1 MFAEIHIAN
10 IYLDEVENIIRMP
23 TLKKH
28 LKLDLNCKSSAYPQ
42 THSCLRVTKRWLMAL
57 CGAGQRA
64 RWLFAPVGS
73 HPILSDDVINISDVC
88 GKKSFGKD
96 YQNWQ
101 WSRKIFFLVRKY
113 SLGWQWFIFI
123 CVKNRNVS
131 LLMLLWS
138 LESSKNLTAV
148 VPSGFPS
155 SRCSRSTAANKQQM
169 DAERKTHSML
179 TAGFIWSSPLD
190 CISYKLREHADGGW
204 FQKAWRKRKLCEWNG
219 ENADKEKISTEVKC
233 F

>member
-1 MFAEIHIAN
+1 
-10 IYLDEVENIIRMP
+10 MP

-57 CGAGQRA
+57 CGAGQWA

-73 HPILSDDVINISDVC
+73 HPILSDDVINPGDVC

-101 WSRKIFFLVRKY
+101 WSRKIFFFVRKY

-123 CVKNRNVS
+123 CVKIKMS
-131 LLMLLWS
+131 LYFCFHDHL
-138 LESSKNLTAV
+138 NLTAV
-148 VPSGFPS
+148 VPSSFPS
-155 SRCSRSTAANKQQM
+155 TRLFVVCDQMLHADLSTSQIS
-169 DAERKTHSML
+169 THSHS
-179 TAGFIWSSPLD
+179 GS
-190 CISYKLREHADGGW
+190 
-204 FQKAWRKRKLCEWNG
+204 
-219 ENADKEKISTEVKC
+219 V
-233 F
+233 